1 MPANYGDQRRM
12 ILEAEEALGIGP
24 VELARKLATPY
35 DTLKDWKS
43 ERTVMPGVVY
53 VAIDF
58 LIYEETQS

>member
-1 MPANYGDQRRM
+1 M